1 MAYVYGLFY
10 EDEEEEDNICFYIG
24 SGKNYRKD
32 RHFMNWNLENGNNED
47 KKKIIK
53 RKNDKKLEAK
63 TLKENLTLRQARR
76 LEEKLLNRKK
86 IWKRLTN
93 MKQRACGF
101 GEGKNNTNY
110 GGLSKEHKQK
120 IGKANSGKQR
130 TEEEK
135 IKFSKNAK
143 HSRDKKV
150 VAEVKWLCKNT
161 DLYQKEISN
170 KYGIS
175 EGAVSGI
182 ANENSYWY
190 VEPEKPES
198 IPEKTVDRNKERT
211 EKHKNRLAL
220 SNTDLTKSQVRE
232 IRWLYEKTDMS
243 QRDISEKYPT
253 SRRSVGNIVNQKSLG
268 FIEGKVK
275 PE

>member
-10 EDEEEEDNICFYIG
+10 EDEDGDNVCFYIG

-32 RHFMNWNLENGNNED
+32 RHFMNWNLENGNNKD
-47 KKKIIK
+47 KKKIIREK
-53 RKNDKKLEAK
+53 DNKSLESK
-63 TLKENLTLRQARR
+63 TLKENLSLKQARK
-76 LEEKLLNRKK
+76 LEEKLLNRNEV
-86 IWKRLTN
+86 WEQVTN

-120 IGKANSGKQR
+120 IGEANSGKQR

-135 IKFSKNAK
+135 VKFSKNAK
-143 HSRDKKV
+143 YSRNEKI
-150 VAEVKWLCKNT
+150 VAEVKWLCENA
-161 DLYQKEISN
+161 DLYQKEIS
-170 KYGIS
+170 KHCGIS
-175 EGAVSGI
+175 EGAVSKI

-198 IPEKTVDRNKERT
+198 IPEKIIDRNKERT
-211 EKHKNRLAL
+211 EKHKNHLAL

-253 SRRSVGNIVNQKSLG
+253 SRRTISDIVNQKSLG
-268 FIEGKVK
+268 FIKGKVK
-275 PE
+275 PK